1 VNEEMLL
8 VAEEPI
14 LEYWQLTASPVTPP
28 NLVVGLLP
36 AFTSSN
42 GTIFRFF
49 YGSITTD
56 GFNTVPCII
65 VEINSTSSFVVWND
79 VDSSPPEIYGIFENG
94 VGIAGVF
101 IYGYWDSIGDY
112 ANPPSTPINV
122 LQAGSVAYFSVSGAN
137 ITSQITTNYL
147 GVNGI
152 IYSHGTWAAG
162 SGQYFFFGYFDSY
175 ALPLSSSATIYNIA
189 SIEFPNT
196 SAPPDW
202 MDIGTL
208 TALKLGTNGK
218 IYTSVFVGV
227 VGIDNVIWIGGEF
240 TQCGFSPAAS
250 PPSPGTPYLARWV
263 GYNLYDWTTPTNVL
277 SGIVN
282 YIKLSFTTSGFL
294 IASGNCGLS
303 PPGSPGIIF
312 VDGGTFQ
319 QYATTIPIAS
329 GELVTDPAYPSITN
343 CTLVVAPIAAATAMY
358 DIVLVYSGLGNSV
371 KCYRNNAVYTSQDWT
386 IMGPQ
391 VAIRANNEPV
401 SLFALTSGPPNAFV
415 QMSENRYEFIQLT
428 TIPQVAFT
436 IPSPSC
442 FKVNSIVPLQT
453 ATLNGNTSQYFI
465 ASGINWI
472 VTESL
477 APGLAFT

>member
-14 LEYWQLTASPVTPP
+14 LEYWQLTAPPVTPP

-42 GTIFRFF
+42 ATIFRFF

-56 GFNTVPCII
+56 GINSAPCII
-65 VEINSTSSFVVWND
+65 VEINSTSSFALWND
-79 VDSSPPEIYGIFENG
+79 SDFSPPEIYGIFENS

-101 IYGYWDSIGDY
+101 IYGNWDTIGDY
-112 ANPPSTPINV
+112 VNPPFTPTNI
-122 LQAGSVAYFSVSGAN
+122 LQAGSVAYFSISGAN

-152 IYSHGTWAAG
+152 IHSHGTWAAG
-162 SGQYFFFGYFDSY
+162 SGQYFFFGDFDSY
-175 ALPLSSSATIYNIA
+175 ALPLSASATIYNIA

-202 MDIGTL
+202 MDINDLTTL
-208 TALKLGTNGK
+208 ALGTNGK
-218 IYTSVFVGV
+218 INTSVFVGA

-240 TQCGFSPAAS
+240 TQCGFPPAA
-250 PPSPGTPYLARWV
+250 SPGTPYLARWV
-263 GYNLYDWTTPTNVL
+263 GYNSYNWTTPTNVL
-277 SGIVN
+277 SGSVN
-282 YIKLSFTTSGFL
+282 YIRLSFITSGFL
-294 IASGNCGLS
+294 IASGNCGIS

-312 VDGGTFQ
+312 VDGVTFQ

-358 DIVLVYSGLGNSV
+358 DIVLVYSGVGNSV

-391 VAIRANNEPV
+391 VAIRTTNDPV

-453 ATLNGNTSQYFI
+453 ATLNGNTSQSFI